1 MGWCSFRLR
10 QRFQSTRPRG
20 ARQVANRKVIDTPG
34 VSIHAPAWG
43 ATRRVC
49 GGGLRMRV
57 SIHAPAWG
65 ATRRRLGHS
74 RDLDSFNPRARVGR
88 DVNAKDLKALHTGD
102 VSIHA
107 PAWGATFSSRLSV
120 SSRARFQST
129 RPRGAR
135 LAMDSRDRGHQMFQS
150 TRPRGARP
158 RPMPALPV
166 FCGVSIHAPAWG
178 ATPCQFGE
186 SPILA
191 GFNPRA
197 RVGRDVV

>member
-1 MGWCSFRLR
+1 MRSCSGVALL
-10 QRFQSTRPRG
+10 FQSTRPRG
-20 ARQVANRKVIDTPG
+20 ARPWRRHDIRNRPQVSIHAPAWGATPREMDDVALVDG

-43 ATRRVC
+43 ATPSRWK
-49 GGGLRMRV
+49 
-57 SIHAPAWG
+57 HAWQSFGFQSTRPRG
-65 ATRRRLGHS
+65 ARLPHRGMH
-74 RDLDSFNPRARVGR
+74 GR
-88 DVNAKDLKALHTGD
+88 NIR

-166 FCGVSIHAPAWG
+166 FCGVSLHAPAWG
-178 ATPCQFGE
+178 ATPCQFGD